1 MKFSVAV
8 SLLVSAVAEAHYTF
22 PSIGNSADW
31 QYVRTTVNFQ
41 SNGPV
46 TSVNSEEMRCY
57 ERNPGSGAPGIMN
70 VTAGS
75 GISYN
80 AKSSISHPGPMAFYI
95 AKVPAGQTAATWDGK
110 GKVWS
115 KIYQDKPTL
124 GGSMTWPS
132 QGARSVTV
140 TIPRC
145 LQNGD
150 YLLRAEHIGLHS
162 AQSAGGAQYYISCA
176 QISVNGGSGTYSPKN
191 LVSFPGAYPAT
202 DPGVMINIYYPIPK
216 SYRAPGPD
224 PETC

>member
-1 MKFSVAV
+1 
-8 SLLVSAVAEAHYTF
+8 
-22 PSIGNSADW
+22 
-31 QYVRTTVNFQ
+31 
-41 SNGPV
+41 
-46 TSVNSEEMRCY
+46 MRCY
-57 ERNPGSGAPGIMN
+57 ERNPGTGAPGIMN

-80 AKSSISHPGPMAFYI
+80 AKASISHPGPMAFYI

-124 GGSMTWPS
+124 GSSMNWPS
-132 QGARSVTV
+132 QGSYCFFFSTSILICLSLQVSNTLCVICVQGARSVTV
-140 TIPRC
+140 TIPKC

-162 AQSAGGAQYYISCA
+162 AGSVGGAQYYISCA
-176 QISVNGGSGTYSPKN
+176 QITVNGGTGTYSPKN
-191 LVSFPGAYPAT
+191 LVSFPGAYSAN
-202 DPGVMINIYYPIPK
+202 DPGVLINIYYPIPT

-224 PETC
+224 PEKC